1 MEQNHGKCWKLPI
14 FEGKLQV
21 FFSYLSEM
29 KTICSITLP
38 YSSTFYR
45 LFLPFFVLEI
55 FKFKYNKFFV
65 RHSASISKFE
75 WSEQLCSHPF
85 NSQNL
90 LSVTKVFCQC
100 SLTLFCGIFR
110 GEALFCLEF
119 PRIKWQTLKNPK
131 GFFFSKKC
139 MGSTPLPALQDP
151 FYCMRCPFSK
161 YFQILFIFAQ
171 IFKYF
176 ALFCHFLT
184 FFCPLFEKPHPCPYF
199 LE

>member
-1 MEQNHGKCWKLPI
+1 MEGKRGKCWKLPI

-119 PRIKWQTLKNPK
+119 PRVKWQTLKNPK
-131 GFFFSKKC
+131 GFFLKKMYGLNPPSCPTGPFLLHAMPFFKIFSN
-139 MGSTPLPALQDP
+139 
-151 FYCMRCPFSK
+151 FV
-161 YFQILFIFAQ
+161 YFCTNF
-171 IFKYF
+171 
-176 ALFCHFLT
+176 
-184 FFCPLFEKPHPCPYF
+184 
-199 LE
+199 